1 MTTVVLVTGATD
13 GIGKQTAIELASRGA
28 RVIVHGRTLPK
39 AELAAEEI
47 RRAAPD
53 SLIDVCAAD
62 LSSLADVRRL
72 GELLAVNHPRLDV
85 LINNA
90 GVYMHDRVL
99 TVDGFETTFA
109 VNHLAP
115 FLLTLLL
122 LPALSKSDQGRV
134 VNVSSMAHSRGRLD
148 FDDLDSD
155 RRFDAYQAYATSKL
169 ANILFSNELARRLA
183 GTPVTS
189 NSLHPGVITTKLLM
203 QGFGSTGASVKQG
216 AATSVKLALEPDLS
230 TTSGR
235 YFSGE
240 REVNPS
246 PASRDEKVQ
255 RRLWTVSLSRTGAP
269 DARDPTPTA

>member
-39 AELAAEEI
+39 AELAAHEI

-53 SLIDVCAAD
+53 SRIDVCAAD
-62 LSSLADVRRL
+62 FSSLAEVRRL
-72 GELLAVNHPRLDV
+72 GELLAVSHPRLDV

-169 ANILFSNELARRLA
+169 ANILFSNELARRLS
-183 GTPVTS
+183 GTPTTS
-189 NSLHPGVITTKLLM
+189 NALHPGVITTKLLM

-216 AATSVKLALEPDLS
+216 AATSVKLALDPDLS

-235 YFSGE
+235 YFSDE
-240 REVNPS
+240 REVKPA
-246 PASRDEKVQ
+246 PASHDEKVQ
-255 RRLWTVSLSRTGAP
+255 RRLWTVSLSRTAAP
-269 DARDPTPTA
+269 DLRDPTPTA